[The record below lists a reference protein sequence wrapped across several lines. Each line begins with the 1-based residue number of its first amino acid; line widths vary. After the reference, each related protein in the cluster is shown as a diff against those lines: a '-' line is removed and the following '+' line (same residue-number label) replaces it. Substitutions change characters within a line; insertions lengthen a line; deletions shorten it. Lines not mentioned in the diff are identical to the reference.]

1 MCTHTIKCRFNHH
14 DWKVESYKID
24 DNTRFPAFRICQNC
38 GKFEQPGVS
47 TIVVDW
53 ISSEDSVDLSVVK
66 SKVFYEQKL
75 ISKNHKNEETK
86 KDW

>member
-1 MCTHTIKCRFNHH
+1 MCISRIKCYCNYH
-14 DWKVESYKID
+14 DWKVEFYKVD
-24 DNTRFPAFRICQNC
+24 DYTTFPAFRICQNC

-47 TIVVDW
+47 SLVVDW

-75 ISKNHKNEETK
+75 ISKTYKNEEIK

>member
-1 MCTHTIKCRFNHH
+1 MCISTIKCHFNYH
-14 DWKVESYKID
+14 DWCVEFYKVD
-24 DNTRFPAFRICQNC
+24 DFTRFPAFRICQNC

-75 ISKNHKNEETK
+75 ISKNISK
-86 KDW
+86 